1 VQQAKAHCTDG
12 GGPSQERNSV
22 PYGLRPVAPS
32 YWNALWAPKG
42 TPKNIVAKLNPA
54 SVEAL
59 ADPYTR
65 KRLEDL
71 AQENLTPD
79 QPTPEA
85 LGALQ
90 KAERRWPT
98 RRPTAHNSWTQY

>member
-79 QPTPEA
+79 PPTPEA

-90 KAERRWPT
+90 KAEAEGRWPIV
-98 RRPTAHNSWTQY
+98 TAANIKVE